1 MNGETRIIVNTLA
14 VIVTVLQCIVLERHG
29 VPFWKGLIP
38 IYGQYIFARD
48 VAKTPEWGKKSV
60 IVSIVVIVLTVGLLV
75 ICGGVFFKAITNSN
89 PTYGSFVLF
98 SIILYF
104 AIMFVL
110 LIYALNI
117 SKHIYASYNEI
128 HGHDQIYTYIAMFI
142 PIIAYTYYVLM
153 RDGEGIQ
160 NGKD

>member
-1 MNGETRIIVNTLA
+1 MSGETRIIVNALA
-14 VIVTVLQCIVLERHG
+14 GIVTVLQCIVLERHG

-48 VAKTPEWGKKSV
+48 VAKAPEWGRKSV
-60 IVSIVVIVLTVGLLV
+60 ILSIVVIVLTVLLLIV
-75 ICGGVFFKAITNSN
+75 CGGALFKAVTDSS

-98 SIILYF
+98 SILAYF

-128 HGHDQIYTYIAMFI
+128 HGHDQIYTYIAMFM
-142 PIIAYTYYVLM
+142 PIIAFTYYVLM
-153 RDGEGIQ
+153 RDGVVQ

>member
-1 MNGETRIIVNTLA
+1 MSGETRIIVNALA

-29 VPFWKGLIP
+29 VHFWKGLIP

-48 VAKTPEWGKKSV
+48 VAKAPEWGRKSV
-60 IVSIVVIVLTVGLLV
+60 ILSIVVIVLTVLLLIV
-75 ICGGVFFKAITNSN
+75 CGGALFKAVTDSS

-98 SIILYF
+98 SILAYF

-128 HGHDQIYTYIAMFI
+128 HGHDQIYTYIAMFM
-142 PIIAYTYYVLM
+142 PIIAFTYYVLM
-153 RDGEGIQ
+153 RDGEVQ

>member
-1 MNGETRIIVNTLA
+1 MSGETRAIVNAMAIIVT
-14 VIVTVLQCIVLERHG
+14 ILQCVIFERHG

-38 IYGQYIFARD
+38 IYSQYIFARD
-48 VAKTPEWGKKSV
+48 IAKTPEWGKKSV

-98 SIILYF
+98 SIIFYF

-128 HGHDQIYTYIAMFI
+128 HGHDQIYTYIAMFM
-142 PIIAYTYYVLM
+142 PIIAFTYYVLM
-153 RDGEGIQ
+153 RDGEVVQ

>member
-1 MNGETRIIVNTLA
+1 MSGETRIIVNALA

-48 VAKTPEWGKKSV
+48 VAKAPEWGRKSV
-60 IVSIVVIVLTVGLLV
+60 ILSIVVIVLTVLLLIV
-75 ICGGVFFKAITNSN
+75 CGGALFKAVTDSS

-98 SIILYF
+98 SIPAYF

-128 HGHDQIYTYIAMFI
+128 HGHDQIYTYIAMFM
-142 PIIAYTYYVLM
+142 PIIAFTYYVLM
-153 RDGEGIQ
+153 RDGEVQ

>member
-1 MNGETRIIVNTLA
+1 MSGETRIIVNALA

-48 VAKTPEWGKKSV
+48 VAKAPEWGRKSV
-60 IVSIVVIVLTVGLLV
+60 ILSIVVIVLTVLLLIV
-75 ICGGVFFKAITNSN
+75 CGGALFKAVTDSS

-98 SIILYF
+98 IILAYF

-128 HGHDQIYTYIAMFI
+128 HGHDQIYTYIAMFM
-142 PIIAYTYYVLM
+142 PIIAFTYYVLM
-153 RDGEGIQ
+153 RDGEVQ

>member
-1 MNGETRIIVNTLA
+1 M
-14 VIVTVLQCIVLERHG
+14 
-29 VPFWKGLIP
+29 
-38 IYGQYIFARD
+38 
-48 VAKTPEWGKKSV
+48 AKAPEWGRKSV
-60 IVSIVVIVLTVGLLV
+60 ILSIVVIVLTVLLLIV
-75 ICGGVFFKAITNSN
+75 CGGALFKAVTDSS

-98 SIILYF
+98 SILAYF

-128 HGHDQIYTYIAMFI
+128 HGHDQIYTYIAMFM
-142 PIIAYTYYVLM
+142 PIIAFTYYVLM
-153 RDGEGIQ
+153 RDGEVQ

>member
-1 MNGETRIIVNTLA
+1 MNGETCIIVNTLA

-60 IVSIVVIVLTVGLLV
+60 ILSIAVIVLTVLLLLIV
-75 ICGGVFFKAITNSN
+75 CGGVLFKAVTNNN
-89 PTYGSFVLF
+89 PTYGSLVLF
-98 SIILYF
+98 SIIAYF

-128 HGHDQIYTYIAMFI
+128 HGHDQIYTYIAMFM
-142 PIIAYTYYVLM
+142 PIIAFTYYVLM
-153 RDGEGIQ
+153 KDGEVQ

>member
-1 MNGETRIIVNTLA
+1 MSGETRIIVNALA

-48 VAKTPEWGKKSV
+48 VAKAPEWGRKSV
-60 IVSIVVIVLTVGLLV
+60 ILSIVVIVLTVLLLIV
-75 ICGGVFFKAITNSN
+75 CGGALFKAVTDSS

-98 SIILYF
+98 SILAYF

-128 HGHDQIYTYIAMFI
+128 HGHDQIYTYIAMFM
-142 PIIAYTYYVLM
+142 PIIAFTYYVLM
-153 RDGEGIQ
+153 KDGEVQ

>member
-1 MNGETRIIVNTLA
+1 MSGETRIIVNALA
-14 VIVTVLQCIVLERHG
+14 VIVTVLQCIALERHG

-48 VAKTPEWGKKSV
+48 VAKAPEWGRKSV
-60 IVSIVVIVLTVGLLV
+60 ILSIVVIVLTVLLLIV
-75 ICGGVFFKAITNSN
+75 CGGALFKAVTVSS

-98 SIILYF
+98 SILAYF

-128 HGHDQIYTYIAMFI
+128 HGHDQIYTYIAMFM
-142 PIIAYTYYVLM
+142 PIIAFTYYVLM
-153 RDGEGIQ
+153 RDGEVQ

>member
-1 MNGETRIIVNTLA
+1 MSGETRIIVNALA

-60 IVSIVVIVLTVGLLV
+60 IVSIVVIALTVLLLIV
-75 ICGGVFFKAITNSN
+75 CGGVLFKAVTNNN
-89 PTYGSFVLF
+89 PTYGSLVLF
-98 SIILYF
+98 SIIAYF

-128 HGHDQIYTYIAMFI
+128 HGHDQIYTYIAMFM
-142 PIIAYTYYVLM
+142 PIIAFTYYVLM
-153 RDGEGIQ
+153 KDGEVQ

>member
-1 MNGETRIIVNTLA
+1 MSGETRIIVNA
-14 VIVTVLQCIVLERHG
+14 MAIIVTILQCIIFERHG

-38 IYGQYIFARD
+38 IYSQYIFARD
-48 VAKTPEWGKKSV
+48 IAKTPEWGKKSV
-60 IVSIVVIVLTVGLLV
+60 IVSIVVIVLTVLLLI
-75 ICGGVFFKAITNSN
+75 ICGGVFFKVITDNN

-98 SIILYF
+98 SILLYF
-104 AIMFVL
+104 VIIFVL

-117 SKHIYASYNEI
+117 SKHIYESYNEI

>member
-48 VAKTPEWGKKSV
+48 VAKAPEWGKKGV
-60 IVSIVVIVLTVGLLV
+60 ILSIVVIVLTVLLLIV
-75 ICGGVFFKAITNSN
+75 CGGVLFKVVTDSN

-98 SIILYF
+98 SILTYF

-128 HGHDQIYTYIAMFI
+128 HGHDQIYTYIAMFM
-142 PIIAYTYYVLM
+142 PIIAFTYYVLM
-153 RDGEGIQ
+153 KDGEVQ

>member
-1 MNGETRIIVNTLA
+1 MSGETRIIVNALA

-48 VAKTPEWGKKSV
+48 VAKAPEWGRKSV
-60 IVSIVVIVLTVGLLV
+60 ILSIVVIVLTVLLLIV
-75 ICGGVFFKAITNSN
+75 CGGALFKAVTDSS

-98 SIILYF
+98 SILAYF

-110 LIYALNI
+110 L
-117 SKHIYASYNEI
+117 IYASYNEI
-128 HGHDQIYTYIAMFI
+128 HGHDQIYTYIAMFM
-142 PIIAYTYYVLM
+142 PIIAFTYYVLM
-153 RDGEGIQ
+153 RDGEVQ

>member
-1 MNGETRIIVNTLA
+1 MSGETRIIVNALA

-48 VAKTPEWGKKSV
+48 VAKAPEWGRKSV
-60 IVSIVVIVLTVGLLV
+60 ILSIVVIVLTVLLLIV
-75 ICGGVFFKAITNSN
+75 CGGALFKAVTDSS

-98 SIILYF
+98 SILAYF
-104 AIMFVL
+104 AIIFVL

-128 HGHDQIYTYIAMFI
+128 HGHDQIYTYIAMFM
-142 PIIAYTYYVLM
+142 PIIAFTYYVLM
-153 RDGEGIQ
+153 RDGEVQ

>member
-14 VIVTVLQCIVLERHG
+14 VIVTVLQCIVLERRG

-60 IVSIVVIVLTVGLLV
+60 ILSIAVIVLTVLLLLIV
-75 ICGGVFFKAITNSN
+75 CGGVLFKAVTNNN
-89 PTYGSFVLF
+89 PTYGSLVLF
-98 SIILYF
+98 SIIAYF

-128 HGHDQIYTYIAMFI
+128 HGHDQIYTYIAMFM
-142 PIIAYTYYVLM
+142 PIIAFTYYVLM
-153 RDGEGIQ
+153 KDGEVQ

>member
-1 MNGETRIIVNTLA
+1 MSGETRIIVNALA

-48 VAKTPEWGKKSV
+48 VAKAPEWGRKSV
-60 IVSIVVIVLTVGLLV
+60 ILSMVVIVLTVLLLIV
-75 ICGGVFFKAITNSN
+75 CGGVLFKAVTNNN
-89 PTYGSFVLF
+89 PTYGSLVLF
-98 SIILYF
+98 SIIAYF

-128 HGHDQIYTYIAMFI
+128 HGHDQIYTYIAMFM
-142 PIIAYTYYVLM
+142 PIIAFTYYVLM
-153 RDGEGIQ
+153 KDGEVQ

>member
-1 MNGETRIIVNTLA
+1 MSGETRIIVNALA

-48 VAKTPEWGKKSV
+48 VAKAPEWGKKNV

-98 SIILYF
+98 SILLYV

-110 LIYALNI
+110 LIYTLNI

-142 PIIAYTYYVLM
+142 PIIAFTYYVLM
-153 RDGEGIQ
+153 RDGEVAQ

>member
-1 MNGETRIIVNTLA
+1 MSGETRIIVNTLA

-48 VAKTPEWGKKSV
+48 VAKAPEWGKKSV

-75 ICGGVFFKAITNSN
+75 IRGGVFFKAITNSN

-98 SIILYF
+98 SILLYV

-128 HGHDQIYTYIAMFI
+128 HGHDQIYTYIAMFM
-142 PIIAYTYYVLM
+142 PIIAFTYYVLM
-153 RDGEGIQ
+153 KDGEVQ

>member
-1 MNGETRIIVNTLA
+1 MSGETHIIVNALA

-48 VAKTPEWGKKSV
+48 VAKAPEWGRKSV
-60 IVSIVVIVLTVGLLV
+60 ILSIVVIVLTVLLLIV
-75 ICGGVFFKAITNSN
+75 CGGALFKAVTDSS

-98 SIILYF
+98 SILAYF
-104 AIMFVL
+104 AIMFVS

-128 HGHDQIYTYIAMFI
+128 HGHDQIYTYIAMFM
-142 PIIAYTYYVLM
+142 PIIAFTYYVLM
-153 RDGEGIQ
+153 RDGEVQ

>member
-1 MNGETRIIVNTLA
+1 MSGETRIIVNALA

-48 VAKTPEWGKKSV
+48 VAKAPEWGKKSV
-60 IVSIVVIVLTVGLLV
+60 ILSMVVIVLTVLLLIV
-75 ICGGVFFKAITNSN
+75 CGGALFKAVTDSS

-98 SIILYF
+98 SILAYF

-128 HGHDQIYTYIAMFI
+128 HGHDQIYTYIAMFM
-142 PIIAYTYYVLM
+142 PIIAFTYYVLM
-153 RDGEGIQ
+153 RDGEVQ

>member
-1 MNGETRIIVNTLA
+1 MSGETRIIVNALA

-48 VAKTPEWGKKSV
+48 VAKAPEWGRKSV
-60 IVSIVVIVLTVGLLV
+60 ILSIVVIVLTVLLLIV
-75 ICGGVFFKAITNSN
+75 CGGALFMAVTDSS

-98 SIILYF
+98 SILAYF

-128 HGHDQIYTYIAMFI
+128 HGHDQIYTYIAMFM
-142 PIIAYTYYVLM
+142 PIIAFTYYVLM
-153 RDGEGIQ
+153 RGGEVQ

>member
-1 MNGETRIIVNTLA
+1 MNGETRIIVNALA

-48 VAKTPEWGKKSV
+48 VAKAPEWGKKSV
-60 IVSIVVIVLTVGLLV
+60 ILSIVVIVLTVLLLIV
-75 ICGGVFFKAITNSN
+75 CGGVIFKVATDSN

-98 SIILYF
+98 SIIAYF

-142 PIIAYTYYVLM
+142 PIIAFTYYVLM
-153 RDGEGIQ
+153 RDGEVQ

>member
-1 MNGETRIIVNTLA
+1 MSGETRIIVNALA

-48 VAKTPEWGKKSV
+48 VAKAPEWGKKSV
-60 IVSIVVIVLTVGLLV
+60 ILSIVVIVLTVLLLIV
-75 ICGGVFFKAITNSN
+75 CGGALFKAVTDSN

-98 SIILYF
+98 SILAYF

-117 SKHIYASYNEI
+117 SKHISASYNEI

-142 PIIAYTYYVLM
+142 PIIAFTYYVLM
-153 RDGEGIQ
+153 KDGEVQ

>member
-1 MNGETRIIVNTLA
+1 MSGETRIIVNALA

-48 VAKTPEWGKKSV
+48 VAKAPEWGRKSV
-60 IVSIVVIVLTVGLLV
+60 ILSIVVIVLTVLLLIV
-75 ICGGVFFKAITNSN
+75 CGGALFKAVTDSS

-98 SIILYF
+98 SILAYF

-128 HGHDQIYTYIAMFI
+128 HGHDQIYTYIAMFM
-142 PIIAYTYYVLM
+142 PIIAFTYYVLM
-153 RDGEGIQ
+153 RDGEVQ

>member
-1 MNGETRIIVNTLA
+1 MSGETRIIVNALA

-48 VAKTPEWGKKSV
+48 VAKAPEWGRKSV
-60 IVSIVVIVLTVGLLV
+60 ILSIVVIVLTVLLLIV
-75 ICGGVFFKAITNSN
+75 CGGALFKAVTDSS

-98 SIILYF
+98 SILAYF

-128 HGHDQIYTYIAMFI
+128 HGHDQIYTYIAMFM
-142 PIIAYTYYVLM
+142 PIIAFTYYVLM
-153 RDGEGIQ
+153 RDGKVQ

>member
-29 VPFWKGLIP
+29 APFWKGLIP

-60 IVSIVVIVLTVGLLV
+60 ILSIAVIVLTVLLLLIV
-75 ICGGVFFKAITNSN
+75 CGGVLFKAVTNNN
-89 PTYGSFVLF
+89 PTYGSLVLF
-98 SIILYF
+98 SIIAYF

-128 HGHDQIYTYIAMFI
+128 HGHDQIYTYIAMFM
-142 PIIAYTYYVLM
+142 PIIAFTYYVLM
-153 RDGEGIQ
+153 KDGEVQ